1 MTETPPPEEWL
12 LTTTAIP
19 YWAIALV
26 LLIAVVIIAI
36 FNVQAGQPSSNPSNI
51 QKRFG
56 LITWSRRAAHIIIGL
71 WGCALAMLMGAFFL
85 ISLQLIQEILDASNQ
100 DTIRHLAIAL
110 PAVAAANAGL
120 IALPITLN
128 RLQLTNRQTL
138 AEEEGLITDRINA
151 AVLGL
156 GAEKTVKDTVNGQV
170 LERTEPN
177 IEVRVGAILAL
188 ERIAKKNL
196 DVHVQIMEIFTTYLS
211 ENASA
216 AELVPT
222 SVLEQIQPPRLDDQI
237 IFNVIGRRTSQQRNR
252 EKQDLYK
259 PTFDRI
265 NFSHAKLSGLDFS
278 HSNFLCCYFL
288 RTNSENT
295 DFHECLLDY
304 CNFEKAN
311 LERANFNWC
320 SMQTCGFK
328 RANLVFAQLCDCY
341 CQNGDFDCAHMFA
354 CDCSRLHLVASFF
367 SANDALESVWHDA
380 KLQHMAEFQMNGV
393 IECYGEIFADG
404 SVKIKQE
411 PRPAHWPDK
420 ALELDEY
427 LYEYSLW
434 KDDKHSY
441 TPPHFR
447 K

>member
-1 MTETPPPEEWL
+1 MTP
-12 LTTTAIP
+12 
-19 YWAIALV
+19 IA
-26 LLIAVVIIAI
+26 
-36 FNVQAGQPSSNPSNI
+36 F
-51 QKRFG
+51 F
-56 LITWSRRAAHIIIGL
+56 T
-71 WGCALAMLMGAFFL
+71 MGTFAFFL
-85 ISLQLIQEILDASNQ
+85 IPFMILGQGKGRDGLWDSVGMAGWPLRLSVPVALIWMVFVFGLVTTTLYSMWLVTTELGQPVTNTEKLRQIL
-100 DTIRHLAIAL
+100 LAIPICIAAL
-110 PAVAAANAGL
+110 GAL
-120 IALPITLN
+120 IALPITLR
-128 RLQLTNRQTL
+128 RLQFTRRQTL

-156 GAEKTVKDTVNGQV
+156 GAEKTVKVTEDGQV
-170 LERTEPN
+170 IERTEPN
-177 IEVRVGAILAL
+177 IEVRIGAILAL

-216 AELVPT
+216 AELVPK
-222 SVLEQIQPPRLDDQI
+222 SVLEYIQPPRLDNQT
-237 IFNVIGRRTSQQRNR
+237 IFNVIGRRTSQQRNI
-252 EKQDLYK
+252 EKQDFYI

-265 NFSHAKLSGLDFS
+265 NFSNAKMSGLDFS
-278 HSNFLCCYFL
+278 YSNFLYCYFL
-288 RTNSENT
+288 RTNSENN
-295 DFHECLLDY
+295 DFHKCFLDY

-320 SMQTCGFK
+320 NMQSCSFK
-328 RANLVFAQLCDCY
+328 AANLVSAQLRDCY

-367 SANDALESVWHDA
+367 RANDARESVWHDA

-420 ALELDEY
+420 ALEIDEY

-441 TPPHFR
+441 APPHFR